1 MAIQSKSYAPQD
13 SQARISKQGFLE
25 VHHASPSEDAVYSGD
40 SSRRVQFNRS
50 PAWNS
55 IFATTS
61 RAVFQPA
68 TLLLVLLA
76 EGHLTR
82 RFRAMLG
89 RIALLAVPIRKCSDM
104 KIVSQYREQAR
115 CA

>member
-1 MAIQSKSYAPQD
+1 MHLHPKTLFTAAI
-13 SQARISKQGFLE
+13 
-25 VHHASPSEDAVYSGD
+25 
-40 SSRRVQFNRS
+40 
-50 PAWNS
+50 
-55 IFATTS
+55 
-61 RAVFQPA
+61 
-68 TLLLVLLA
+68 LLVASSSIAPRHGIPSSPLLVVRSSNRRRYYWLLLA

-89 RIALLAVPIRKCSDM
+89 RIALLAVPIRKCSDI